1 MQTEFVIYRIG
12 KPEEEIGMALAIVQ
26 PTAQRLISYLL
37 APQPREAYIYLAGA
51 PVSQYAPK
59 RKESCPLRLGS
70 VVDCRLH
77 WICADQANRKPRPAQ
92 AKRRENRGGSSQAG
106 GPKPAGDRAQS
117 LECA

>member
-51 PVSQYAPK
+51 PVPQYAPK
-59 RKESCPLRLGS
+59 RKENCPLRLGG

-77 WICADQANRKPRPAQ
+77 WICADQANRKPRSAY
-92 AKRRENRGGSSQAG
+92 AKRRESRAGANQAG
-106 GPKPAGDRAQS
+106 RSKPSGDRS
-117 LECA
+117 